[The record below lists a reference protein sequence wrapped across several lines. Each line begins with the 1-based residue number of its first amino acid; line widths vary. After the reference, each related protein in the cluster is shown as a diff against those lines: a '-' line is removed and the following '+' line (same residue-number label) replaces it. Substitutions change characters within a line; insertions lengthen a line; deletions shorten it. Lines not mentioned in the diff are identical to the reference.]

1 MKQDTVFE
9 ANLRRARRKNDSSGQ
24 WVIEETSTG
33 GWTLVWPTG
42 YRSWT
47 QYSSPEKALRAI
59 NALEAAAK
67 IDPAFL
73 TLGAGEFLGSVD
85 RVYIERYQRAA

>member
-1 MKQDTVFE
+1 MKRDTVFE
-9 ANLRRARRKNDSSGQ
+9 ANLRRARLKNDSASQ

-33 GWTLVWPTG
+33 AWSIVWPTG
-42 YRSWT
+42 YRSWM

-59 NALEAAAK
+59 NALEAAAQ
-67 IDPAFL
+67 IDPAFSA
-73 TLGAGEFLGSVD
+73 LGAGEFMGSVE